1 MVRNFFAR
9 RWPYGNKPEDQT
21 AGRQGLSDPPNADAS
36 DGSITEGDNN
46 LNAAPGFPNSFD
58 EDCVQLIAPTRFELC
73 QNRGSLTL
81 PAIRLYVPSHQ
92 EPLQDIRL
100 QIKVE
105 GGPEKLS
112 DYVQAAYD
120 GGVTELKKSVSQT
133 VDIIPR
139 TTAAWDSQ
147 IGFDQ
152 SQTAKL
158 TLTLTYRTSA
168 HSSRPLDPQQT
179 LTCIV
184 ELYPHGSLQSEFTT
198 NVHPSLI
205 RVFCGRLTGPALEI
219 MVRSRQSGSVQSTGD
234 KCPQISARSP
244 DLKERSQDWKLPRLV
259 SRVEQMLKKIC
270 THFVSDNAGG
280 WYTKQVPQ
288 LEFELH
294 ELEQLQRLV
303 ANGTLLRFTIRIS
316 VAGSPA
322 TEFSMQLLPDCNPF
336 PGVVSI
342 DLGTA
347 GSTVVVNDP
356 AIIDC
361 PAVPVEQVQRL
372 KSELLKWLKRP
383 VERPFPNV
391 SESQWYELLA
401 SVAAAMNLQ
410 QDDIHSELE
419 RIVESAHLGQNGED
433 RMFELLRQIE
443 LAVFRL
449 PIRNRR
455 HIQSSLFRLMSQ
467 VFEEFPL
474 RMWHVRVLD
483 FRDGS
488 RTVYQTSSE
497 LELADLYPEPIGTI
511 GYETAQRHELW
522 LRSGESDDAVPPR
535 GSIRSGR
542 FIRNPKSSLEHA
554 HQRAKDQY
562 SVTLADGS
570 VRQLSPRDVTYASF
584 GSLLETFE
592 ESRSRLGISPGPLN
606 RVVVTYPASLLP
618 EPREAMVETLK
629 QLGIR
634 HVDKTF
640 DEAVAPAIF
649 YIEQRFSDAPEIGPE
664 AFKTRCRRIG
674 DVWYHQML
682 IIDVGAGTTD
692 IALVQIEMRE
702 TRSSAEPKNGGR
714 IYTISPRLLGST
726 GRQHLG
732 GNLITLLLFR
742 RLKLELAEWL
752 VRMKSSEALYDQRSP
767 FEGMDLLRDDPALHA
782 ALDAAEQVI
791 PTRFQENEQDDQY
804 PPSGKK
810 AQTSSRFFAIWE
822 IAETLKLEFSR
833 VLADPARPS
842 SLELEHLIRPRLQQ
856 IVAGTEF
863 ERLPED
869 RLMSF
874 PMFPIDTFS
883 ALAGTVIEQISKLAV
898 ALTSE
903 AIRRINSSKTDHT
916 RCEDAFAVDSI
927 VLSGRSCQLPLFR
940 EQIEA
945 AVQSGPP
952 FSRNRTEVLYH
963 EKYAKLA
970 TAIGALRGQRLVS
983 LALTEP
989 TSEELASG
997 QSSRDLDI
1005 RNLFFFLPS
1014 SFKLG
1019 TQNGGFGQTLFEM
1032 HEQFRHHDFTN
1043 IGCLRTDWKVAP
1055 NDETLIYRTEGEN
1068 LNASGRLW
1076 GQLLLKD
1083 LADPL
1088 RLDIAKL
1095 RDGMQIRYE
1104 VTHELDLFALLWRRQ
1119 SPDAQLLYSARD
1131 ASTPPGLLFVVPA
1144 NTWKHLLRNELQ
1156 TKTLPFPIYVGE
1168 PRNRDAVPLI
1178 PAGMPFH
1185 ATCTTG
1191 FGESPTMNPALWS
1204 ELPLPPIAVREKV
1217 YDLYTKDPQTGK
1229 TIHLAHFD
1237 LEVLTSNRNTAF
1249 SFESSYRLLVALD
1262 GTLALFCG
1270 DEPPFWS
1277 TTDPDIWIKNEGQ
1290 VLRHKLPR
1298 HQPADDLWRDPFC
1311 GRH

>member
-1 MVRNFFAR
+1 MVRNFLDR
-9 RWPYGNKPEDQT
+9 IINGGNKPEDQQP
-21 AGRQGLSDPPNADAS
+21 GRQGLNAPPNAHASGGSFTDVDNDFDAAS
-36 DGSITEGDNN
+36 
-46 LNAAPGFPNSFD
+46 GFPDSFD
-58 EDCVQLIAPTRFELC
+58 KDRVQLIAPTRFELC
-73 QNRGSLTL
+73 QNGESLTL
-81 PAIRLYVPSHQ
+81 PTLTLYVPAHQ

-112 DYVQAAYD
+112 GYVQAAYD
-120 GGVTELKKSVSQT
+120 GGLNKLKKNVSQT
-133 VDIIPR
+133 TDILPH

-158 TLTLTYRTSA
+158 TVTLTYRTSTR
-168 HSSRPLDPQQT
+168 SSSPLDPQQT
-179 LTCIV
+179 LQCSV
-184 ELYPHGSLQSEFTT
+184 ELYPHGALQSEFVTS
-198 NVHPSLI
+198 VHPSLI

-219 MVRSRQSGSVQSTGD
+219 MVRSRQSEPMQSTRNN
-234 KCPQISARSP
+234 CPQLSARSP
-244 DLKERSQDWKLPRLV
+244 DLKERSQDWKMPRLV

-288 LEFELH
+288 LEFEPH
-294 ELEQLQRLV
+294 ELEQLQRLA
-303 ANGTLLRFTIRIS
+303 ANGTQLRFRIRIS
-316 VAGSPA
+316 VAGSPT
-322 TEFSMQLLPDCNPF
+322 TEFSLQLLPDCNPF

-383 VERPFPNV
+383 AERPFPNV

-410 QDDIHSELE
+410 QDNIHSELE
-419 RIVESAHLGQNGED
+419 KIVESAHLGQNNED

-449 PIRNRR
+449 PERNRR

-483 FRDGS
+483 FRNGNQ
-488 RTVYQTSSE
+488 TAYQTSSE
-497 LELADLYPEPIGTI
+497 LEMTDLLPEPVGKI

-522 LRSGESDDAVPPR
+522 LRSGELDDAVPPR
-535 GSIRSGR
+535 GNIVRGQ

-554 HQRAKDQY
+554 HQRTKDQY
-562 SVTLADGS
+562 TVTLADGS
-570 VRQLSPRDVTYASF
+570 VKQLSPRDVTHASF

-592 ESRSRLGISPGPLN
+592 DSRSRLGISPGPLN

-664 AFKTRCRRIG
+664 AFKTRCRRVG

-702 TRSSAEPKNGGR
+702 TRSSSEPKNGGR

-752 VRMKSSEALYDQRSP
+752 GRMKSSEATYDYRSS
-767 FEGMDLLRDDPALHA
+767 FENMNLLRDDPALQA
-782 ALDAAEQVI
+782 ALDAADQVI
-791 PTRFQENEQDDQY
+791 PTRFRENEQDDQHTQNR
-804 PPSGKK
+804 KK
-810 AQTSSRFFAIWE
+810 AQNSSRFFAIWE

-869 RLMSF
+869 RFSSF

-898 ALTSE
+898 ALTTE
-903 AIRRINSSKTDHT
+903 AIRRINGSKTNHSHGGDT
-916 RCEDAFAVDSI
+916 FAVDSI

-945 AVQSGPP
+945 AVQLGAP

-1019 TQNGGFGQTLFEM
+1019 TQNGAFGQTLFEM

-1043 IGCLRTDWKVAP
+1043 IGCLRTDWRVAP

-1088 RLDIAKL
+1088 GLDIAKL
-1095 RDGMQIRYE
+1095 RDGLQIRYE

-1119 SPDAQLLYSARD
+1119 SPDVQLLYSARD
-1131 ASTPPGLLFVVPA
+1131 ESTPPGLVFVVPT
-1144 NTWKHLLRNELQ
+1144 NNWKQLLRNDQ
-1156 TKTLPFPIYVGE
+1156 QAKTLPFPIYVGE
-1168 PRNRDAVPLI
+1168 PKNRDAVPLI
-1178 PAGMPFH
+1178 PAGTSFH
-1185 ATCTTG
+1185 ATCNTAFGQSTT
-1191 FGESPTMNPALWS
+1191 MYPALWS

-1229 TIHLAHFD
+1229 TIHLARFD
-1237 LEVLTSNRNTAF
+1237 LEVLTSNRTTAF

-1277 TTDPDIWIKNEGQ
+1277 TTDPDIWIKNQGQ
-1290 VLRHKLPR
+1290 VLRHRLPR

>member
-1 MVRNFFAR
+1 MVRTFFDR
-9 RWPYGNKPEDQT
+9 FRNGENKPEHPSPGQ
-21 AGRQGLSDPPNADAS
+21 QGLSDPPNVDTSGGSFTEDS
-36 DGSITEGDNN
+36 DDF
-46 LNAAPGFPNSFD
+46 NAASGFPKGFD
-58 EDCVQLIAPTRFELC
+58 EDRLQLLAPTRFELC
-73 QNRGSLTL
+73 QNSESLTL
-81 PAIRLYVPSHQ
+81 PTLTLHVPTHH
-92 EPLQDIRL
+92 EPLHDIRL
-100 QIKVE
+100 QIHVE

-112 DYVQAAYD
+112 GYVRAAYAE
-120 GGVTELKKSVSQT
+120 GLAQLKTPVSQT
-133 VDIIPR
+133 ADIIPR

-152 SQTAKL
+152 SQTTKL
-158 TLTLTYRTSA
+158 TATLTYRTSTRG
-168 HSSRPLDPQQT
+168 SRSLDPLQT
-179 LTCIV
+179 LQCSV
-184 ELYPHGSLQSEFTT
+184 ELYPHGSLQSEFVTS
-198 NVHPSLI
+198 VRPSLI

-219 MVRSRQSGSVQSTGD
+219 RVSSRQSGPARNTGG

-244 DLKERSQDWKLPRLV
+244 DLKERSQDWKLPQLV
-259 SRVEQMLKKIC
+259 SRVEQMLKKFPA
-270 THFVSDNAGG
+270 HFVSDNKGG

-288 LEFELH
+288 LELEPH
-294 ELEQLQRLV
+294 ELEQLQRLA

-322 TEFSMQLLPDCNPF
+322 TEFCMQLLPDCNPF

-356 AIIDC
+356 AVIDC
-361 PAVPVEQVQRL
+361 PAVPVEQLQRL
-372 KSELLKWLKRP
+372 KSELRTWLKRP
-383 VERPFPNV
+383 AERPFPNV
-391 SESQWYELLA
+391 SESQWYELLT

-410 QDDIHSELE
+410 QNDIHSELE
-419 RIVESAHLGQNGED
+419 KIVESAHLGQSNED

-449 PIRNRR
+449 PERNRR
-455 HIQSSLFRLMSQ
+455 HIQSSLFRLMSR
-467 VFEEFPL
+467 VFDEFPL
-474 RMWHVRVLD
+474 TMWHVRVLD
-483 FRDGS
+483 FRNGS
-488 RTVYQTSSE
+488 QSVYQTASE
-497 LELADLYPEPIGTI
+497 LELTDLLPEPAGKI

-535 GSIRSGR
+535 GNIRRGQ

-554 HQRAKDQY
+554 HDRTKVQYTVTTTEESAK
-562 SVTLADGS
+562 
-570 VRQLSPRDVTYASF
+570 QLSPGDVTHAAF

-592 ESRSRLGISPGPLN
+592 ESRSRLGISPGPLH

-629 QLGIR
+629 QLGVR

-702 TRSSAEPKNGGR
+702 TRSRNEPQNGGR

-742 RLKLELAEWL
+742 RLKLELADWL
-752 VRMKSSEALYDQRSP
+752 VRLKSTETTHDYRSS
-767 FEGMDLLRDDPALHA
+767 FEHLNLLRDDPTLQA
-782 ALDAAEQVI
+782 ALDTADSLL
-791 PTRFQENEQDDQY
+791 PTRFHENRDDTQESSD
-804 PPSGKK
+804 KRK

-833 VLADPARPS
+833 LLADPARPS
-842 SLELEHLIRPRLQQ
+842 CLELENLIRPRLEQ
-856 IVAGTEF
+856 ILDGTEF
-863 ERLPED
+863 ANLRPD
-869 RLMSF
+869 QFTSF
-874 PMFPIDTFS
+874 PVFMFDTFS
-883 ALAGTVIEQISKLAV
+883 EIAKPVIEQISKLAV

-903 AIRRINSSKTDHT
+903 AIRRINDGQTDGGDT
-916 RCEDAFAVDSI
+916 FAVDSI

-945 AVQSGPP
+945 AVQQGFP
-952 FSRNRTEVLYH
+952 FSPNRTEVLYH

-983 LALTEP
+983 LALTAP

-1019 TQNGGFGQTLFEM
+1019 TQNGAFGQTLFQM
-1032 HEQFRHHDFTN
+1032 HQQFRHHDFTS
-1043 IGCLRTDWKVAP
+1043 IGCLRGTWSVPP
-1055 NDETLIYRTEGEN
+1055 NNETLIYRTEGEN

-1076 GQLLLKD
+1076 GQLLLQD
-1083 LADPL
+1083 LATPL
-1088 RLDIAKL
+1088 GLDIEKL
-1095 RDGMQIRYE
+1095 RDGLQVRYE

-1119 SPDAQLLYSARD
+1119 SPDAQLLYSDRD
-1131 ASTPPGLLFVVPA
+1131 ASTPPGLLCVVQA
-1144 NTWKHLLRNELQ
+1144 DKWKNLLRNELQ
-1156 TKTLPFPIYVGE
+1156 TKTLPFPIFVGE
-1168 PRNRDAVPLI
+1168 PKNRDAVPLI
-1178 PAGMPFH
+1178 PAGTAFH
-1185 ATCTTG
+1185 ARCNTG
-1191 FGESPTMNPALWS
+1191 SGESAAMHPALWS
-1204 ELPLPPIAVREKV
+1204 ELPLPPIDVREKV
-1217 YDLYTKDPQTGK
+1217 YHLYTKDPQTGK

-1237 LEVLTSNRNTAF
+1237 LEALTSNRTTAF
-1249 SFESSYRLLVALD
+1249 SFEASYRLLVALD

-1277 TTDPDIWIKNEGQ
+1277 TTDPDVWIRNEGQ
-1290 VLRHKLPR
+1290 VLRHKLRR